1 MKDIIVIKCGGSMI
15 DSLSDEFYKS
25 IKALKDSGLH
35 PVIVHGG
42 GPAINQMLD
51 ELKIE
56 SEFHNGLRKTTSK
69 VMDVVEMVLSG
80 SMTNTLVRNLAKYQL
95 PALGMT
101 GFDGSLLKAKAKD
114 FENLGFVGEVKEVN
128 SDFLFNII
136 SMGVI
141 PVISPLA
148 EGIDGASCYN
158 INADTA
164 AGSIAVALKASKL
177 LFVTDVPG
185 VLKESTLIENAT
197 VPDILSLIDDGTITG
212 GMVPK
217 VMAAINS
224 LDGGMSNV
232 MIVSGKNSLLN
243 GEKLVGT
250 TIYKELEAVY

>member
-15 DSLSDEFYKS
+15 DSLSDDFYKS
-25 IKALKDSGLH
+25 IKDLKDSGLQ

-42 GPAINQMLD
+42 GPAINQMLE
-51 ELKIE
+51 ELEIK
-56 SEFHNGLRKTTSK
+56 SEFNNGLRKTTSD
-69 VMDVVEMVLSG
+69 VMEVVEMVLSG
-80 SMTNTLVRNLAKYQL
+80 SMTNTLVRNLAKHGL

-101 GFDGSLLKAKAKD
+101 GFDSSLLKAKALD
-114 FENLGFVGEVKEVN
+114 FENLGFVGEITEVN
-128 SDFLFNII
+128 SDFLLNII

-148 EGIDGASCYN
+148 AGIDGAACYN

-164 AGSIAVALKASKL
+164 AGAIAVALNASKL

-185 VLKESTLIENAT
+185 VLKEKSLIENAT
-197 VPDILSLIDDGTITG
+197 VPDMMKLIDDGTITG

-217 VMAAINS
+217 VMAAIDS

-243 GEKLVGT
+243 GEKIVGT
-250 TIYKELEAVY
+250 TIYKEMEAVY